1 MTHHEEPLTG
11 GNVSTGVVRVG
22 DTVRRPAGPWTS
34 AVHALLAYLRSVG
47 FQGAP
52 EPLGLD
58 DHGREVLRFVPGTVP
73 WPTRFE
79 LLGPA
84 AQLAKAAR
92 LIRDF
97 HDAVTGFVPPAD
109 AQWQVNI
116 PADRLEIIAHHDL
129 APWNLVI
136 GHRWAFIDWD
146 NAAPGSR
153 LWDLAYAIHGFVPL
167 SANPDIQSPDT
178 DSRLRTF
185 VDAYGLDDEA
195 QRRQLVALLGP
206 RARSMYQFL
215 ADQAADMV
223 DPWVTLWRDGHG
235 DVWRNDADYIDQ
247 HLSRWQAA
255 LLS

>member
-1 MTHHEEPLTG
+1 MWLIRQKPGRTG
-11 GNVSTGVVRVG
+11 SPGSASQ
-22 DTVRRPAGPWTS
+22 TVRLARNAYTRC
-34 AVHALLAYLRSVG
+34 VALADRG
-47 FQGAP
+47 RA
-52 EPLGLD
+52 LGSRLS
-58 DHGREVLRFVPGTVP
+58 RRL
-73 WPTRFE
+73 
-79 LLGPA
+79 PA
-84 AQLAKAAR
+84 AQLARAAR

-109 AQWQVNI
+109 AQWQANI
-116 PADRLEIIAHHDL
+116 PADRPEIIAHHDL

-136 GHRWAFIDWD
+136 GDQWAFIDWD

-167 SANPDIQSPDT
+167 SADPQIQPPDT
-178 DSRLRTF
+178 DSRLRAF

-215 ADQAADMV
+215 ADQAAKTV

-247 HLSRWQAA
+247 HLSRWHAA
-255 LLS
+255 LLR